1 MPIIIEP
8 ARRGAFIRCTTTR
21 IAFRTHW
28 NTSPILC
35 ARLNLKI
42 IVHCTIGFW
51 SRSPTPAFFKRP
63 LPQQI
68 EFARLNLS
76 HTVMSKRKLAQ
87 LVEAQHVDGWDDPRL
102 PTLAGLRRRGF
113 TPSSIRLFCERI
125 GISKADA
132 WIDIGVLEQALRD
145 DLEPR
150 APRRMAVRDPIKLVI
165 DNYPAGAIEGCR
177 APIHPHGGGGLRAFP
192 FSRELWIE
200 REDFCE
206 HPPKGYFRL
215 FPGHRVRL
223 RYGFVVECT
232 GVEKDAQGAI
242 IAVHGQYFPDSQS
255 GAEGANAYKVKGNIH
270 WVSRVH
276 AVAAEVRLYDR
287 LFSIAQPDTAEGNF
301 S

>member
-1 MPIIIEP
+1 M
-8 ARRGAFIRCTTTR
+8 AGTTR
-21 IAFRTHW
+21 ACR
-28 NTSPILC
+28 
-35 ARLNLKI
+35 
-42 IVHCTIGFW
+42 
-51 SRSPTPAFFKRP
+51 RSPVCAGAGSRRPASVCSVNASAYRKPTRGSISAY
-63 LPQQI
+63 LNRRCAMI
-68 EFARLNLS
+68 RAARAAPDGGARSHQTGHRQLS
-76 HTVMSKRKLAQ
+76 
-87 LVEAQHVDGWDDPRL
+87 G
-102 PTLAGLRRRGF
+102 RRHRM
-113 TPSSIRLFCERI
+113 
-125 GISKADA
+125 
-132 WIDIGVLEQALRD
+132 V
-145 DLEPR
+145 PR
-150 APRRMAVRDPIKLVI
+150 AHSSAR
-165 DNYPAGAIEGCR
+165 
-177 APIHPHGGGGLRAFP
+177 GGGLRAFP

-301 S
+301 SGALNPESRRIVRAWLEPGAQAPATEERVQFERQGYFVTDCIDSTPQRLVFNRIARLKDRWSKAK